1 LLLVLALIVAG
12 GAGLVG
18 QLAGPDSTLAAAH
31 PGQTMLQDSSSA
43 LHWSA
48 GWRTVQTAS
57 ASGGTEHAT
66 GRAGASVS
74 LTYVGTKVQ
83 IVGPT
88 RRVGGSIQVTLDGT
102 TTSVSTHAKTFHA
115 RQVLF
120 TATPV
125 SGHHV
130 LTIRFAGTA
139 SRRYVAIDDLLI
151 TPLNAVAP
159 ALAPPPKPNGA
170 PTSPPRQGSGSGT
183 AYGMGIGADSLAN
196 TQVGGSDCNC
206 ANNSTSYR
214 FLASTSSQ
222 LDSVRIYLMSG
233 SGYSGGNGGTLS
245 ISVQTDDGSAL
256 HAPSGTVLASTTI
269 TPGNPVSIGY
279 LPLVTFSSPATLVA
293 GRLYHIV
300 FRNTAASPTANYVS
314 VNALWTSA
322 VTTPRQQ
329 AYSDVDWAQ
338 LMNDGSG
345 WAVRQNYT
353 PILDLAY
360 ANGVQAGMGY
370 MEVWVNAPETISGS
384 SAVRENFTPTA
395 DHSVSSVSVRVRQ
408 LSGSSPLTIRLETA
422 GGTVLAT
429 GSIAAASIGSSPTW
443 VTTDLSSDVN
453 LNAGQGYLLV
463 LSAPSDSAYSAFA
476 IERGNNYQFAP
487 TTYFRDGYGQYTTG
501 SGWSGFN
508 QPGGS
513 SNNTN
518 SDLQFLFR

>member
-1 LLLVLALIVAG
+1 
-12 GAGLVG
+12 
-18 QLAGPDSTLAAAH
+18 
-31 PGQTMLQDSSSA
+31 
-43 LHWSA
+43 
-48 GWRTVQTAS
+48 
-57 ASGGTEHAT
+57 
-66 GRAGASVS
+66 
-74 LTYVGTKVQ
+74 
-83 IVGPT
+83 
-88 RRVGGSIQVTLDGT
+88 
-102 TTSVSTHAKTFHA
+102 
-115 RQVLF
+115 
-120 TATPV
+120 
-125 SGHHV
+125 
-130 LTIRFAGTA
+130 
-139 SRRYVAIDDLLI
+139 
-151 TPLNAVAP
+151 
-159 ALAPPPKPNGA
+159 
-170 PTSPPRQGSGSGT
+170 
-183 AYGMGIGADSLAN
+183 
-196 TQVGGSDCNC
+196 
-206 ANNSTSYR
+206 
-214 FLASTSSQ
+214 
-222 LDSVRIYLMSG
+222 
-233 SGYSGGNGGTLS
+233 
-245 ISVQTDDGSAL
+245 
-256 HAPSGTVLASTTI
+256 
-269 TPGNPVSIGY
+269 
-279 LPLVTFSSPATLVA
+279 
-293 GRLYHIV
+293 
-300 FRNTAASPTANYVS
+300 
-314 VNALWTSA
+314 
-322 VTTPRQQ
+322 
-329 AYSDVDWAQ
+329 
-338 LMNDGSG
+338 MNDGSG